1 MPATWHMAAKHRTNA
16 ALADFYLSLNFCC
29 ILYVHAET
37 MKKLICTLG
46 VMLAL
51 CGITIA
57 QDPNFSQFFASPL
70 TLNPALTG
78 KFDGVYRVAGNY
90 RNQWPTINNA
100 FTTATASIDFG
111 ILKNRI
117 PEIDQFG
124 VGIMGFTDKSGN
136 GVLQNNYAALSVAYH
151 KGLDEDGLH
160 QLGAGFQGTFVNK
173 RLDVTKVQFEDQLT
187 PLGFTGVT
195 SEIFSQNQVNV
206 KYFDLNA
213 GILYN
218 GSTNGYNNFY
228 LGASLYHI
236 NHPKETFQGG
246 QFYLPGRVTIQ
257 AGGKIPAGQYNY
269 LHFSANYSRQANAT
283 NTVIGGAYA
292 LNVNQ
297 DENNPTNLYLGS
309 WYRFGDAIIPYV
321 GLEFGEFHIG
331 ATYDIN
337 ISSLKPGSNMRGG
350 AEISLIYIK
359 KPSDPNAKKL
369 NCPKF

>member
-1 MPATWHMAAKHRTNA
+1 
-16 ALADFYLSLNFCC
+16 
-29 ILYVHAET
+29 
-37 MKKLICTLG
+37 MKKFVSTWMIIII
-46 VMLAL
+46 V
-51 CGITIA
+51 CGSVFA

-78 KFDGVYRVAGNY
+78 KFDGVYRIAGNY

-100 FTTATASIDFG
+100 FTTGTASIDFG

-117 PEIDQFG
+117 PEVDQFG
-124 VGIMGFTDKSGN
+124 VGIMGFSDKSGN
-136 GVLQNNYAALSVAYH
+136 GVLQNNYAALSLAYH

-160 QLGAGFQGTFVNK
+160 QIGAGFQGTFVNK
-173 RLDVTKVQFEDQLT
+173 RLDITRLKFEDQLT
-187 PLGFTGVT
+187 SLGFTGVT

-218 GSTNGYNNFY
+218 GSTDGYNNFY
-228 LGASLYHI
+228 FGASLYHI

-246 QFYLPGRVTIQ
+246 QFYLPGRMTLQ
-257 AGGKIPAGQYNY
+257 AGGKIPVGNNNY
-269 LHFSANYSRQANAT
+269 VHLSGNYSRQANAT

-292 LNVNQ
+292 LNVNA
-297 DENNPTNLYLGS
+297 DENNPTNLYLGT

-321 GLEFGEFHIG
+321 GLEFGEFQIG
-331 ATYDIN
+331 TTYDVN
-337 ISSLKPGSNMRGG
+337 TSSLKPASNMRGG
-350 AEISLIYIK
+350 GEISIIYIH
-359 KPSDPNAKKL
+359 KPTDPNAKKL

>member
-1 MPATWHMAAKHRTNA
+1 M
-16 ALADFYLSLNFCC
+16 SFC
-29 ILYVHAET
+29 LLTGAV
-37 MKKLICTLG
+37 
-46 VMLAL
+46 V
-51 CGITIA
+51 IA

-100 FTTATASIDFG
+100 FTTYTASFDAG
-111 ILKNRI
+111 ILKSRI
-117 PEIDQFG
+117 PEYDQFG
-124 VGIMGFTDKSGN
+124 IGVLGFADDAGN
-136 GVLQNNYAALSVAYH
+136 GVLKNNALGLSLAYH
-151 KGLDEDGLH
+151 KALDENGFH
-160 QLGAGFQGTFVNK
+160 QLGVGFQGAYVGK
-173 RLDVTKVQFEDQLT
+173 RLDVTKVTFEDQLT
-187 PLGFTGVT
+187 PSGFTGAT
-195 SEIFSQNQVNV
+195 SEIFPGQRVSVS
-206 KYFDLNA
+206 YFDMNA

-218 GSTNGYNNFY
+218 GSTDGNNNFY
-228 LGASLYHI
+228 LGASMYHI
-236 NHPKETFQGG
+236 NRPKESFQGDQFFNLSGRVTFQGG
-246 QFYLPGRVTIQ
+246 
-257 AGGKIPAGQYNY
+257 GKIPVGQYNY
-269 LHFSANYSRQANAT
+269 IHFSANHSRQANAT

-292 LNVNQ
+292 LNANA
-297 DENNPTNLYLGS
+297 DLDNPTNIYIGS

-359 KPSDPNAKKL
+359 KPIDPNAKKL